1 MPSGE
6 DHLKTYRSRSHVSGT
21 GTAGL
26 ASPTAMAVAMA
37 ITALTP
43 APAFAQ
49 EEQPTATAPIGP
61 DESGVIVVTARRR
74 EESLADV
81 PISIT
86 AIGAEDLVSRAVVTD
101 ADLQR
106 TVPGLTI
113 RQTQGNNSLTYSLR
127 GQSADIFSGSP
138 SAVVTYL
145 NEVPMPVSGAATF
158 FDLQSVQV
166 LKGPQGTLFGRNAT
180 GGAVL
185 FTSARPT
192 DRFEGYLRGRYGNY
206 DRREVEGAI
215 NLPLVADKV
224 LLRAAFNLTYA
235 DGYIRDLYTGEDL
248 GRVNRE
254 SGRISLTL
262 KPTPDL
268 VNTTVVQYARSGG
281 NNTGASYTY
290 SVYGCGETNNGFAL
304 SCSAGLLFGPSLD
317 GVLGPGA
324 WARYLAAH
332 PNAYAPGLIAY
343 VEEQRRLGLYKTN
356 HPAGADHFGENW
368 NVSNTTEIELG
379 GDLRLRNIFG
389 LVDSYTDSQQ
399 PQLGAPFA
407 TILTANA
414 PAGEFGNVEDLRS
427 YSEELQ
433 LQGKAAD
440 GALEFIVGLYL
451 QRQNTRSL
459 YPQTYFDLSPNPG
472 FPTYAVNH
480 FRIKNHTDALYAQG
494 TYDLGRI
501 GAPGFRLTAGLRYTR
516 ERVYGVQLAGSDNF
530 GPPQQKRTYQDPSWE
545 VGLEYKPDADWLLYL
560 KTRGSFRSG
569 GYNGTLD
576 PVGIVTLGGSNFFD
590 SETTQDIEAGVKYG
604 GRAFGRPA
612 SLSLA
617 LFNQWI
623 QHVQRVEFPDPDG
636 PAGPLASIAFTT
648 NVPAER
654 VRGIEAEGTVMPM
667 EWLRLGGQ
675 LALTDADFT
684 RNQVELFGSTYFYG
698 PVGDTPKAS
707 GTGWAEAILPVA
719 QDAGEISLRGE
730 VYAQTGQYF
739 SNAAASVSPRTKLP
753 GYALVNSRL
762 SWKKIMGSDFSAALY
777 GENLFG
783 EDYFVGGMQLAV
795 ALGHNGAVV
804 GKPRTYGLELSY
816 AF

>member
-1 MPSGE
+1 MSGF
-6 DHLKTYRSRSHVSGT
+6 S
-21 GTAGL
+21 L
-26 ASPTAMAVAMA
+26 ASTLVLAASP
-37 ITALTP
+37 AL
-43 APAFAQ
+43 AQ
-49 EEQPTATAPIGP
+49 QKAASDLAALQPQADGADGADGAEP
-61 DESGVIVVTARRR
+61 IVVTARRR
-74 EESLADV
+74 EENLADV

-86 AIGAEDLVSRAVVTD
+86 ALSSDELVSRAVVTD

-138 SAVVTYL
+138 SAVVTYF
-145 NEVPMPVSGAATF
+145 NEVPMPVSGSSSF

-192 DRFEGYLRGRYGNY
+192 NVLEGYVRSRYGNY
-206 DRREVEGAI
+206 DRVEAEGAI
-215 NLPLVADKV
+215 NIPLVDDKV
-224 LLRAAFNLTYA
+224 LLRGAFNATYA
-235 DGYIRDLYTGEDL
+235 DGYIKNLYTGDDL
-248 GRVNRE
+248 GKINRE
-254 SGRISLTL
+254 SARLSLTL
-262 KPTPDL
+262 KPTPDV
-268 VNTTVVQYARSGG
+268 VNTTVVQYAKSRGT
-281 NNTGASYTY
+281 NTGASYTY
-290 SVYGCGETNNGFAL
+290 SVYGCGETNNGVSL

-317 GVLGPGA
+317 TVLGPGA

-332 PNAYAPGLIAY
+332 PKAYAPGLLAY
-343 VEEQRRLGLYKTN
+343 VEEQRRLGPYRSN
-356 HPAGADHFGENW
+356 HPSGADHFGENW
-368 NVSNTTEIELG
+368 NVSNTTEIDLG
-379 GDLRLRNIFG
+379 GNLRLRNIFG

-399 PQLGAPFA
+399 PQLGAPYA

-414 PAGEFGNVEDLRS
+414 AAGEFGNVEDLRS

-433 LQGKAAD
+433 LQGEAAD

-459 YPQTYFDLSPNPG
+459 YPQTYFDLAPNPG
-472 FPTYAVNH
+472 FPTYALNR
-480 FRIKNHTDALYAQG
+480 FQIKDHTDAMYGQA
-494 TYDLGRI
+494 TYDLERI
-501 GAPGFRLTAGLRYTR
+501 GAPGFKLTAGLRYTR
-516 ERVYGVQLAGSDNF
+516 ERVFGLQLEGSDNF
-530 GPPQQKRTYQDPSWE
+530 GPPQQKRTYEDPSWE
-545 VGLEYKPDADWLLYL
+545 VGLEYKPALDLLLYF

-576 PVGIVTLGGSNFFD
+576 PVGIVALGGSNYFK
-590 SETTQDIEAGVKYG
+590 SETTQDIEGGIKYG
-604 GRAFGRPA
+604 GRAFGHPA

-617 LFNQWI
+617 VFNQWI
-623 QHVQRVEFPDPDG
+623 QDVQRVEFPDPDG
-636 PAGPLASIAFTT
+636 ATGPLASIAFTT

-654 VRGIEAEGTVMPM
+654 VRGIEAEGTIMPAQ
-667 EWLRLGGQ
+667 WLRVGGQ

-684 RNQVELFGSTYFYG
+684 DNQVKLFGSIYSYG

-707 GTGWAEAILPVA
+707 GTAWAEIMAPM
-719 QDAGEISLRGE
+719 GETSGEVTLRGE

-739 SNAAASVSPRTKLP
+739 SNAAASVSPRTRLP
-753 GYALVNSRL
+753 GYALVNGRL
-762 SWKKIMGSDFSAALY
+762 SWKEIKGTNFSAALF
-777 GENLFG
+777 GENLLDQ
-783 EDYFVGGMQLAV
+783 EYFVGGMQLAV

-804 GKPRTYGLELSY
+804 GKPRTYGVELSY